1 MLVFKYQRSVSAFLQ
16 GLYLEAVTDP
26 DLHFQNADLKRSFS
40 YRGVAGLPEPVR
52 EPDMKYTGIFI
63 NNEWLEAESG
73 KTFPTINP
81 ANGQVVADQ
90 ECQISLSFTIRQFIH
105 LLDGTDLVRSPCKFS

>member
-1 MLVFKYQRSVSAFLQ
+1 MDSRLDS
-16 GLYLEAVTDP
+16 
-26 DLHFQNADLKRSFS
+26 DLHFQIAYLKRSLL
-40 YRGVAGLPEPVR
+40 YRGVASLPEPVR

-81 ANGQVVADQ
+81 ANGQVIADQ
-90 ECQISLSFTIRQFIH
+90 EIL
-105 LLDGTDLVRSPCKFS
+105 KFSYNLLYENLDTCV